1 MQSMTKSGIKKNKGL
16 CKNNPFF
23 IWNCQKL
30 CLPLY
35 QQNKL
40 ITTKTIKTMTEKD
53 VMFRVLYNPTTKEVY
68 TNPEGNVYDIILII
82 DDDMKHLLNEG
93 YIIKEVTE
101 NGIEGTLNYA
111 ETFCYCD
118 RCGKLFLQDDL
129 SFTDE
134 GAPYCSKCYELYETY
149 DVYFQCLG
157 LDIISRGDYESMS
170 CPMYAGEFDDD
181 EMTEL
186 AEKIYLCL
194 TNDYRYTDK
203 DLEKYFND
211 KTAKI
216 DYDLDMAFWRE
227 MENIA
232 IKMGMRYYEDMTDEE
247 YEEISKKYGH
257 KLV

>member
-1 MQSMTKSGIKKNKGL
+1 
-16 CKNNPFF
+16 
-23 IWNCQKL
+23 
-30 CLPLY
+30 
-35 QQNKL
+35 
-40 ITTKTIKTMTEKD
+40 MTEKD

-68 TNPEGNVYDIILII
+68 TNPEGNVYDVYLPII
-82 DDDMKHLLNEG
+82 DKERGLYEELLKEG

-101 NGIEGTLNYA
+101 NGIDDTLNYA

-149 DVYFQCLG
+149 DTYFQCLG
-157 LDIISRGDYESMS
+157 LDIVSRGDYESMPS
-170 CPMYAGEFDDD
+170 PMYAGEFDDD

-186 AEKIYLCL
+186 AENIYLCL
-194 TNDYRYTDK
+194 TNEYDYTDK

-211 KTAKI
+211 KTAEI

-232 IKMGMRYYEDMTDEE
+232 IEMGMRYYEDMTDEE
-247 YEEISKKYGH
+247 YEEISKKL
-257 KLV
+257 K

>member
-1 MQSMTKSGIKKNKGL
+1 MNEQI
-16 CKNNPFF
+16 
-23 IWNCQKL
+23 
-30 CLPLY
+30 
-35 QQNKL
+35 
-40 ITTKTIKTMTEKD
+40 
-53 VMFRVLYNPTTKEVY
+53 MFTVFYNPITKDIY
-68 TNPEGNVYDIILII
+68 HNPEGNVYDVYAPII
-82 DDDMKHLLNEG
+82 DEERELYEELSKKG
-93 YIIKEVTE
+93 YILKDVTE
-101 NGIEGTLNYA
+101 HGIGGTLSYI

-149 DVYFQCLG
+149 DTYFQCLG
-157 LDIISRGDYESMS
+157 LDIVSRGDYESMPA
-170 CPMYAGEFDDD
+170 PMYAGEFDDD

-194 TNDYRYTDK
+194 TNEYDYTDK

-232 IKMGMRYYEDMTDEE
+232 IEMGMRYYEDMTDEE
-247 YEEISKKYGH
+247 YEEISKKH
-257 KLV
+257 KEKFA